1 MNFAASNLVQQE
13 QFSEKPFYSVK
24 QLKID
29 NDLQSSEDRFNNW
42 VPSNDSDIFAFFW
55 NALQSTRVDLSEIL
69 NRRIRLMWLLYIN
82 SLEDEYPIDIPSSY
96 SPGEFFAV
104 LSSKLI
110 PLGFTDSEIYSDSY
124 HGRVIDYFYEKE
136 RITCIVS
143 SEHVQILT
151 YLRGEF
157 DEKVFA
163 RTKQGKE
170 EISEYIDGLCKKL
183 EV

>member
-1 MNFAASNLVQQE
+1 MTFAASDLVQQE
-13 QFSEKPFYSVK
+13 QFSEKPFYSVR

-29 NDLQSSEDRFNNW
+29 SGLKNNEDF
-42 VPSNDSDIFAFFW
+42 SNTWGTSNEFDIYAFSW
-55 NALQSTRVDLSEIL
+55 NALQSTCVDLSEIL
-69 NRRIRLMWLLYIN
+69 NLRIRLMWLLHIK
-82 SLEDEYPIDIPSSY
+82 SLENEYPIDLPSSH
-96 SPGEFFAV
+96 SSGEYFAV
-104 LSSKLI
+104 ISSNLI
-110 PLGFTDSEIYSDSY
+110 PLGFTSSEMYSDSY
-124 HGRVIDYFYEKE
+124 HGRVIDYFYKNE

-143 SEHVQILT
+143 AEDVQILT

-170 EISEYIDGLCKKL
+170 DITEYMNGLCKNL

>member
-1 MNFAASNLVQQE
+1 MIFAASEFVRQE
-13 QFSEKPFYSVK
+13 KFSEKPFYSVK

-29 NDLQSSEDRFNNW
+29 NDLQKIEDTSNYWETTNN
-42 VPSNDSDIFAFFW
+42 SDIFAFSW
-55 NALQSTRVDLSEIL
+55 NSLQSIRVDLPENLDSI
-69 NRRIRLMWLLYIN
+69 IRLMWSLYIN
-82 SLEDEYPIDIPSSY
+82 NLENEYPIDFPSSH
-96 SPGEFFAV
+96 SSGEYFAV

-110 PLGFTDSEIYSDSY
+110 PLGFTNSEMYIDSY
-124 HGRVIDYFYEKE
+124 HGHVVDYFYKNE

-143 SEHVQILT
+143 AEDVQILT

-157 DEKVFA
+157 GEKVFA

-170 EISEYIDGLCKKL
+170 DVSEYMSRLCKNL

>member
-1 MNFAASNLVQQE
+1 MNFAASDLVQQE

-29 NDLQSSEDRFNNW
+29 NDLQYSEDYFSNW
-42 VPSNDSDIFAFFW
+42 VTSNDSDNFAFFW
-55 NALQSTRVDLSEIL
+55 NALQSTRVDLSEIP

-82 SLEDEYPIDIPSSY
+82 SLDEYPIDIPSSY

-110 PLGFTDSEIYSDSY
+110 PLGFTNSEMYSDSY
-124 HGRVIDYFYEKE
+124 HGRVMDYFYKKE

-143 SEHVQILT
+143 SEDVQVLT
-151 YLRGEF
+151 YLRGDF
-157 DEKVFA
+157 DDKVFA

-170 EISEYIDGLCKKL
+170 DIAEYMNGLCKNL